1 MLKALR
7 ILLAIAALALC
18 VCSVLP
24 EIQTGA
30 WWVRGFDFPR
40 AQAAAFIV
48 LVLLGQGV
56 VGWLAHRQRKKNAS
70 APQRA
75 SVFKRAIIPAL
86 LVGAL
91 AWQCFRIL
99 PYTPVFPVQMEAAR
113 GEPGET
119 LCLLVYNVR
128 YDNTKIDALLETV
141 RKADPDVVLLAE
153 PTRWWH
159 DRLAPL
165 AEAYPHAILQPQ
177 DNHYG
182 MLLYSRHPLI
192 APEVRFLVEDGVPSM
207 LTTLQLPSGREVRLY
222 GVHPKPPGL
231 KRPIDSEREDSHQ
244 RDAELLMIAREVKD
258 ARDAGDATPVIVA
271 GDFNDVAWSHTTRL
285 FQRVSG
291 LLDPRVGRGFYN
303 SFHARRR
310 IYRFPIDHVFA
321 SDHFRLVS
329 LQVLPDIGSDHHP
342 VLATLALEPT
352 APLTQDEP
360 DPQGDD
366 LEEAEETIREG
377 KEEVREDELVEERT
391 PSSEPRG

>member
-1 MLKALR
+1 MLKTLR
-7 ILLAIAALALC
+7 VLLAIAALALC
-18 VCSVLP
+18 VSTAMP

-40 AQAAAFIV
+40 VQAAFFIV

-56 VGWLAHRQRKKNAS
+56 VGWIAHRQRRKNS
-70 APQRA
+70 STLPRGGML
-75 SVFKRAIIPAL
+75 KRAIVPAL

-91 AWQCFRIL
+91 CWQCFRIL
-99 PYTPVFPVQMEAAR
+99 PYTPFFPEQMEAAR

-128 YDNTKIDALLETV
+128 YDNTEVDALLEAV
-141 RKADPDVVLLAE
+141 READPDVVLLAE
-153 PTRWWH
+153 PTQWWH
-159 DRLAPL
+159 DQLEPL
-165 AEAYPHAILQPQ
+165 SETYPHAILQPQ
-177 DNHYG
+177 ENHYG
-182 MLLYSRHPLI
+182 LLLYSRLPLI
-192 APEVRFLVEDGVPSM
+192 DPEVRFLVESEVPSV
-207 LTTLQLPSGREVRLY
+207 LTTLRMPSGREVRLY

-231 KRPIDSEREDSHQ
+231 KRPIDPQREDSHQ
-244 RDAELLMIAREVKD
+244 RDAELLMIAREVKE
-258 ARDAGDATPVIVA
+258 ARNAGDATPVIVA

-291 LLDPRVGRGFYN
+291 LLDPRIGRGFYN
-303 SFHARRR
+303 SYHARRR

-321 SDHFRLVS
+321 SDHFRLVT

-342 VLATLALEPT
+342 VLATLALQPT

-377 KEEVREDELVEERT
+377 KEKVREGT
-391 PSSEPRG
+391 